1 MNRLSIEALSWEKN
15 TSNLIQ
21 FSEKEYF
28 NKNSFIIQESMHIFK
43 DISTNSVIICKAD
56 EEKSEYEND
65 DNYKLLG
72 NIIKE
77 KDKYYFEPLLID
89 LGNDKENIN
98 DVAWLIYNKK
108 INPEINKSYI
118 LKEGDIFKMGNVI
131 FQVKMIQ
138 INDKDNDENEQNN
151 FDSSHTLL
159 ISGSSNH
166 SLILNK
172 NYNNQNT
179 DAMKIEIKKNSS
191 ACPVKKNNENPNSEG
206 KNHKT
211 EKEKLVIGQNLK
223 SNKNKI
229 CRICYQEEDDTLLNP
244 LIRPCKC
251 SGSMKYIHLKCL
263 LHWLKSRTSNN
274 SSMVNNLNNNFNA
287 YILNQRTEC
296 ELCKQLIPD
305 YIIHNDIKY
314 CLIDFDYAQEN
325 KIKNDNKYNLN
336 NNNNHEQ
343 NYANTNMEI
352 NNNNDNNDEENKN
365 KNSEEKINFIVFDSI
380 FTLSDNNKYRFIT
393 KFDKNNQMKIGRG
406 LENHLVLNEI
416 TVSRYHCL
424 LTLQRNAHGS
434 LEIKFEDENSKFG
447 SLVLIQKNRIEII
460 KGKPLQIQVNNVHL
474 IIQYKK
480 SSSLL
485 SCCNA
490 EVVEE
495 KNTYEKMNYKAVKKK
510 NIVNVLNE
518 IDSDNEEE
526 NKNKEDKNENSNYMI
541 LLVKNKNKSKI
552 ENENMKTTSKLNHDK
567 TNNIE
572 EKEKNKDDNNDDDN
586 DNKNEEVYVDDN

>member
-1 MNRLSIEALSWEKN
+1 M
-15 TSNLIQ
+15 
-21 FSEKEYF
+21 
-28 NKNSFIIQESMHIFK
+28 
-43 DISTNSVIICKAD
+43 
-56 EEKSEYEND
+56 
-65 DNYKLLG
+65 
-72 NIIKE
+72 
-77 KDKYYFEPLLID
+77 LID

-108 INPEINKSYI
+108 IKPELNKSYI

-151 FDSSHTLL
+151 IDKDNSHTLL

-179 DAMKIEIKKNSS
+179 DGIKIDAKKNASAFTVKKNS
-191 ACPVKKNNENPNSEG
+191 EIPNLEG
-206 KNHKT
+206 KNHKI
-211 EKEKLVIGQNLK
+211 EKEKLIIGQNLK
-223 SNKNKI
+223 PNKNKI
-229 CRICYQEEDDTLLNP
+229 CRICYQEEEDSLLNP

-274 SSMVNNLNNNFNA
+274 HSSMINNLNNNFNA
-287 YILNQRTEC
+287 YLLNQRTEC

-325 KIKNDNKYNLN
+325 KIKNDNKYSMNNHN
-336 NNNNHEQ
+336 NNEQ
-343 NYANTNMEI
+343 NYANTNMENMENNI
-352 NNNNDNNDEENKN
+352 NIDNNEEENKN
-365 KNSEEKINFIVFDSI
+365 NNSEEKINFIVFDTI
-380 FTLSDNNKYRFIT
+380 FTLSDNNKYRFIV

-406 LENHLVLNEI
+406 LENNLVLNEI

-424 LTLQRNAHGS
+424 LTLQRNAYGN

-460 KGKPLQIQVNNVHL
+460 KGKPLYIQISNVYL

-480 SSSLL
+480 SSSIL

-490 EVVEE
+490 EVVED

-518 IDSDNEEE
+518 IDSDNEED
-526 NKNKEDKNENSNYMI
+526 NKIKNDKNENSNCMI
-541 LLVKNKNKSKI
+541 LLVKNKT
-552 ENENMKTTSKLNHDK
+552 ENQNMKTISKLNNEK

-572 EKEKNKDDNNDDDN
+572 EKEKNKDDDNNGKD
-586 DNKNEEVYVDDN
+586 NEEVYVDDD

>member
-1 MNRLSIEALSWEKN
+1 M
-15 TSNLIQ
+15 
-21 FSEKEYF
+21 
-28 NKNSFIIQESMHIFK
+28 
-43 DISTNSVIICKAD
+43 
-56 EEKSEYEND
+56 
-65 DNYKLLG
+65 
-72 NIIKE
+72 
-77 KDKYYFEPLLID
+77 LID

-108 INPEINKSYI
+108 IKPELNKSYI

-151 FDSSHTLL
+151 IDKSHTLL

-179 DAMKIEIKKNSS
+179 DGIKIDAKKNTSAFTVKKNSEI
-191 ACPVKKNNENPNSEG
+191 PNPEG
-206 KNHKT
+206 KNHKI
-211 EKEKLVIGQNLK
+211 EKEKLIIGQNLK
-223 SNKNKI
+223 PNKNKI
-229 CRICYQEEDDTLLNP
+229 CRICYQEEEDSLLNP

-274 SSMVNNLNNNFNA
+274 HSSMINNLNNNFNA
-287 YILNQRTEC
+287 YLLNQRTEC

-325 KIKNDNKYNLN
+325 KIKNDNKYSMNNHN
-336 NNNNHEQ
+336 NNEQ

-352 NNNNDNNDEENKN
+352 MENNINNDNNEEENKS
-365 KNSEEKINFIVFDSI
+365 KNSEEKINFIVFDTI
-380 FTLSDNNKYRFIT
+380 FTLSDNNKYRFIV

-406 LENHLVLNEI
+406 LENNLVLNEI

-424 LTLQRNAHGS
+424 LTLQRNAYGN

-460 KGKPLQIQVNNVHL
+460 KGKPLYIQISNVYL

-480 SSSLL
+480 SSSIL

-490 EVVEE
+490 EVVED

-518 IDSDNEEE
+518 IDSDNEED
-526 NKNKEDKNENSNYMI
+526 NKIKNDKNENSNCMI
-541 LLVKNKNKSKI
+541 LLVKNKT
-552 ENENMKTTSKLNHDK
+552 ENQNMKTISKLNNEK

-572 EKEKNKDDNNDDDN
+572 EKEKNKDDDNNGKD
-586 DNKNEEVYVDDN
+586 NEEVYVDDD

>member
-1 MNRLSIEALSWEKN
+1 
-15 TSNLIQ
+15 
-21 FSEKEYF
+21 
-28 NKNSFIIQESMHIFK
+28 MHIFK
-43 DISTNSVIICKAD
+43 DISSNSVIISKTD

-65 DNYKLLG
+65 DNYKILG

-89 LGNDKENIN
+89 LGSDKENIN
-98 DVAWLIYNKK
+98 DVAWFIYNKK
-108 INPEINKSYI
+108 INPELNKSYI

-138 INDKDNDENEQNN
+138 IYDKDNDENGQNN
-151 FDSSHTLL
+151 IDNSHTLL

-166 SLILNK
+166 SLILSK

-179 DAMKIEIKKNSS
+179 DGIKFDIKKNTS
-191 ACPVKKNNENPNSEG
+191 AFIAKKNSEISNSQG
-206 KNHKT
+206 KNHKI
-211 EKEKLVIGQNLK
+211 EKEKLIIGQNLK
-223 SNKNKI
+223 PNKNKI

-274 SSMVNNLNNNFNA
+274 HSSMVNNLNNNFNA
-287 YILNQRTEC
+287 YILSQRTEC

-305 YIIHNDIKY
+305 YIIHNNIKY

-325 KIKNDNKYNLN
+325 NIKNDNKYNIN

-343 NYANTNMEI
+343 NYANTNME
-352 NNNNDNNDEENKN
+352 NNINNDNNEDENKS
-365 KNSEEKINFIVFDSI
+365 KNSEEKINFIVFDTI
-380 FTLSDNNKYRFIT
+380 FTLSDNNKYRFIV

-406 LENHLVLNEI
+406 LENNLVLNEI

-424 LTLQRNAHGS
+424 LTLQRNTYGS

-447 SLVLIQKNRIEII
+447 SLVLMQKNRIEII
-460 KGKPLQIQVNNVHL
+460 KGKPLHIQVSNVQL

-490 EVVEE
+490 EVVED

-510 NIVNVLNE
+510 NVVNVLNE
-518 IDSDNEEE
+518 VDSENEKD
-526 NKNKEDKNENSNYMI
+526 NKNKDDKEDKNENSNYMI
-541 LLVKNKNKSKI
+541 LLVKNKNKT
-552 ENENMKTTSKLNHDK
+552 ENQNKKTISKLNNEK

-572 EKEKNKDDNNDDDN
+572 EKEKNKDDNHDDDN
-586 DNKNEEVYVDDN
+586 KDNEDVYVDDN

>member
-1 MNRLSIEALSWEKN
+1 
-15 TSNLIQ
+15 
-21 FSEKEYF
+21 
-28 NKNSFIIQESMHIFK
+28 MHIFK
-43 DISTNSVIICKAD
+43 DISSNSVIISKTD
-56 EEKSEYEND
+56 EEKSEYEKDN
-65 DNYKLLG
+65 NYKILG

-77 KDKYYFEPLLID
+77 KDKFYFEPLLID
-89 LGNDKENIN
+89 LGSDKENIN

-108 INPEINKSYI
+108 INPELNKSYI

-138 INDKDNDENEQNN
+138 IYDKDNDENEQNN
-151 FDSSHTLL
+151 IDNSHTLL
-159 ISGSSNH
+159 ISGNSNH
-166 SLILNK
+166 SLILSK

-179 DAMKIEIKKNSS
+179 DGIKIDIKKNTS
-191 ACPVKKNNENPNSEG
+191 AFIVKKNSEISNSQG
-206 KNHKT
+206 KNHKI
-211 EKEKLVIGQNLK
+211 EKEKLIIGQNLK
-223 SNKNKI
+223 PNKNKI

-274 SSMVNNLNNNFNA
+274 HSSMVNNLNNNFNA
-287 YILNQRTEC
+287 YILSQRTEC

-325 KIKNDNKYNLN
+325 NIKNDNKYNIN
-336 NNNNHEQ
+336 NHNNHEQ
-343 NYANTNMEI
+343 NYANTNME
-352 NNNNDNNDEENKN
+352 NNINNDNNEDENKS
-365 KNSEEKINFIVFDSI
+365 KNSEEKLNFIVFDTI
-380 FTLSDNNKYRFIT
+380 FTLSDNNKYRFIV
-393 KFDKNNQMKIGRG
+393 KFDKNNQMKIGRS
-406 LENHLVLNEI
+406 LENNLVLNEI

-424 LTLQRNAHGS
+424 LTLQRNIYGG

-447 SLVLIQKNRIEII
+447 SLVLMQKNRIEII
-460 KGKPLQIQVNNVHL
+460 KGKPLHIQVSNVHL

-490 EVVEE
+490 EVVED

-510 NIVNVLNE
+510 NVVNVLNE
-518 IDSDNEEE
+518 VDSENEKD
-526 NKNKEDKNENSNYMI
+526 NKNKDDKEDKNESSNYMI
-541 LLVKNKNKSKI
+541 LLVKNKNKT
-552 ENENMKTTSKLNHDK
+552 ENQNMKTISKLNNEK

-572 EKEKNKDDNNDDDN
+572 EKEKNKDDKHDDDN
-586 DNKNEEVYVDDN
+586 KDNEDVYVDDN

>member
-1 MNRLSIEALSWEKN
+1 
-15 TSNLIQ
+15 
-21 FSEKEYF
+21 
-28 NKNSFIIQESMHIFK
+28 MHIFK
-43 DISTNSVIICKAD
+43 DISSNSVIISKTD

-65 DNYKLLG
+65 DNYKILG

-89 LGNDKENIN
+89 LGSDKENIN
-98 DVAWLIYNKK
+98 DVAWFIYNKK
-108 INPEINKSYI
+108 INPELNKSYI

-138 INDKDNDENEQNN
+138 IYDKDNDENEQNN
-151 FDSSHTLL
+151 IDNSHTLL

-166 SLILNK
+166 SLILSK

-179 DAMKIEIKKNSS
+179 DGIKFDIKKNTS
-191 ACPVKKNNENPNSEG
+191 AFIAKKNSEISNSQG
-206 KNHKT
+206 KNHKI
-211 EKEKLVIGQNLK
+211 EKEKLIIGQNLK
-223 SNKNKI
+223 PNKNKI

-274 SSMVNNLNNNFNA
+274 HSSMVNNLNNNFNA
-287 YILNQRTEC
+287 YILSQRTEC

-305 YIIHNDIKY
+305 YIIHNNIKY

-325 KIKNDNKYNLN
+325 NIKNDNKYNIN

-343 NYANTNMEI
+343 NYANTNME
-352 NNNNDNNDEENKN
+352 NNINNDNNEDENKS
-365 KNSEEKINFIVFDSI
+365 KNSEEKINFIVFDTI
-380 FTLSDNNKYRFIT
+380 FTLSDNNKYRFIV
-393 KFDKNNQMKIGRG
+393 KFDKNNQVKIGRG
-406 LENHLVLNEI
+406 LENNLVLNEI

-424 LTLQRNAHGS
+424 LTLQRNTYGS

-447 SLVLIQKNRIEII
+447 SLVLMQKNRIEII
-460 KGKPLQIQVNNVHL
+460 KGKPLHIQVSNVQL

-490 EVVEE
+490 EVVED

-510 NIVNVLNE
+510 NVVNVLNE
-518 IDSDNEEE
+518 VDSENEKD
-526 NKNKEDKNENSNYMI
+526 NKNKDDKEDKNENSNYMI
-541 LLVKNKNKSKI
+541 LLVKNKNKT
-552 ENENMKTTSKLNHDK
+552 ENQNMKTISKLNNEK

-572 EKEKNKDDNNDDDN
+572 EKEKNKDDNHDDDN
-586 DNKNEEVYVDDN
+586 KDNEDVYVDDN

>member
-1 MNRLSIEALSWEKN
+1 
-15 TSNLIQ
+15 
-21 FSEKEYF
+21 
-28 NKNSFIIQESMHIFK
+28 MHIFK
-43 DISTNSVIICKAD
+43 DISSNSVIISKTD
-56 EEKSEYEND
+56 EEKSEYEKDN
-65 DNYKLLG
+65 NYKILG

-77 KDKYYFEPLLID
+77 KDKFYFEPLLID
-89 LGNDKENIN
+89 LGSDKENIN

-108 INPEINKSYI
+108 INPELNKSYI

-138 INDKDNDENEQNN
+138 IYDKDNDENEQNN
-151 FDSSHTLL
+151 IDNSHTLL
-159 ISGSSNH
+159 ISGNSNH
-166 SLILNK
+166 SLILSK

-179 DAMKIEIKKNSS
+179 DGIKIDIKKNTS
-191 ACPVKKNNENPNSEG
+191 AFIVKKNSEISNSQG
-206 KNHKT
+206 KNHKI
-211 EKEKLVIGQNLK
+211 EKEKLIIGQNLK
-223 SNKNKI
+223 PNKNKI

-274 SSMVNNLNNNFNA
+274 HSSMVNNLNNNFNA
-287 YILNQRTEC
+287 YILSQRTEC

-325 KIKNDNKYNLN
+325 NIKNDNKYNIN
-336 NNNNHEQ
+336 NHNNHEQ
-343 NYANTNMEI
+343 NYANTNME
-352 NNNNDNNDEENKN
+352 NNINNDNNEDENKS
-365 KNSEEKINFIVFDSI
+365 KNSEEKLNFIVFDTI
-380 FTLSDNNKYRFIT
+380 FTLSDNNKYRFIV
-393 KFDKNNQMKIGRG
+393 KFDKNNQMKIGRS
-406 LENHLVLNEI
+406 LENNLVLNEI

-424 LTLQRNAHGS
+424 LTLQRNIYGG

-447 SLVLIQKNRIEII
+447 SLVLMQKNRIEII
-460 KGKPLQIQVNNVHL
+460 KGKPLHIQVSNVHL

-490 EVVEE
+490 EVVED

-510 NIVNVLNE
+510 NVVNVLNE
-518 IDSDNEEE
+518 VDSENEKD
-526 NKNKEDKNENSNYMI
+526 NKNKDDKEDKNESSNYMI
-541 LLVKNKNKSKI
+541 LLVKNKNKT
-552 ENENMKTTSKLNHDK
+552 ENQNMKTISKLNNEK

-572 EKEKNKDDNNDDDN
+572 EKEKNKDDNHDDDN
-586 DNKNEEVYVDDN
+586 KDNEDVYVDDN

>member
-1 MNRLSIEALSWEKN
+1 MYQQLSFAPARI
-15 TSNLIQ
+15 
-21 FSEKEYF
+21 
-28 NKNSFIIQESMHIFK
+28 
-43 DISTNSVIICKAD
+43 
-56 EEKSEYEND
+56 
-65 DNYKLLG
+65 
-72 NIIKE
+72 IIKE
-77 KDKYYFEPLLID
+77 KDKFYFEPLLID
-89 LGNDKENIN
+89 LGSDKENVN

-108 INPEINKSYI
+108 IEPELNKSYI

-151 FDSSHTLL
+151 IDNSHTLL

-179 DAMKIEIKKNSS
+179 DGIKIDIKKNSS
-191 ACPVKKNNENPNSEG
+191 VCSTKKNNEIKNSEG
-206 KNHKT
+206 KSHKSQ
-211 EKEKLVIGQNLK
+211 KEKLTLGQNLK
-223 SNKNKI
+223 PNKNKI

-244 LIRPCKC
+244 LIRSCKC

-274 SSMVNNLNNNFNA
+274 QSSMVNNLNNNFNA

-296 ELCKQLIPD
+296 ELCKQLFPD
-305 YIIHNDIKY
+305 YIIHNNIKY

-325 KIKNDNKYNLN
+325 KIKKDNKCNIN
-336 NNNNHEQ
+336 NNNNNEQ
-343 NYANTNMEI
+343 NYANTNME
-352 NNNNDNNDEENKN
+352 NNINNDNNDDENKN
-365 KNSEEKINFIVFDSI
+365 QNNEDKINFIVFDTI
-380 FTLSDNNKYRFIT
+380 FTLSDNNKYRFIV
-393 KFDKNNQMKIGRG
+393 KFDNNNKIKIGRG

-416 TVSRYHCL
+416 TVSRNHCL
-424 LTLQRNAHGS
+424 LTLQKNMNGN

-460 KGKPLQIQVNNVHL
+460 KGKPLHIQISNIHFF
-474 IIQYKK
+474 IQYKK
-480 SSSLL
+480 SISLL

-490 EVVEE
+490 EVVDD
-495 KNTYEKMNYKAVKKK
+495 KNTYEKINYKAVKKK

-518 IDSDNEEE
+518 IDSDNEED
-526 NKNKEDKNENSNYMI
+526 NKNKDDKNENSNNMI
-541 LLVKNKNKSKI
+541 LLVRNKN
-552 ENENMKTTSKLNHDK
+552 ENENMKTISKLNNDK

-572 EKEKNKDDNNDDDN
+572 EKEKNN
-586 DNKNEEVYVDDN
+586 DNENENENKEEVVDDN